1 MIKDQLDRGWPIVY
15 RGYSDDAG
23 HAWNLDGY
31 QDNYYH
37 CNWGWG
43 GSANGYFYFDNL
55 NGGGYN
61 FIDSQAALLNIIPE
75 NIINPIALFDFQIDD
90 LTVHFVDL
98 SEDINMDSIISLVWD
113 F

>member
-1 MIKDQLDRGWPIVY
+1 M
-15 RGYSDDAG
+15 
-23 HAWNLDGY
+23 DGY

-61 FIDSQAALLNIIPE
+61 FIDNQAALLNIIPE
-75 NIINPIALFDFQIDD
+75 NIIAPTALFEFSINNLDAIFY
-90 LTVHFVDL
+90 DL
-98 SEDINMDSIISLVWD
+98 SDIINEAISDHLD
-113 F
+113 TSLT